1 MDTPTRIR
9 VGRQPTRT
17 HERQH
22 GREAGGRRWAGFA
35 GGGAAAVNVR
45 TQCGNRSQHPWA
57 GFAGGG
63 AAAAG
68 GPLCGR
74 DTHRHRHQHRALC
87 PPPLPHFAIRD
98 PLHQRPAPALASAS
112 CPVPPPPLPHFPIR
126 DPLHQ
131 RPAPSETRS
140 GTGIRIVPCAPRPSA
155 PLTSTPS
162 LPAPP
167 PFRPSTLLIS
177 RPFPSL
183 PAPSAIFRHPP
194 CTHPRGAL

>member
-1 MDTPTRIR
+1 MRRGAVAGQGSREVVLRRPAARFADE
-9 VGRQPTRT
+9 TRT
-17 HERQH
+17 
-22 GREAGGRRWAGFA
+22 GIGISIVPCA
-35 GGGAAAVNVR
+35 
-45 TQCGNRSQHPWA
+45 P
-57 GFAGGG
+57 
-63 AAAAG
+63 
-68 GPLCGR
+68 PP
-74 DTHRHRHQHRALC
+74 
-87 PPPLPHFAIRD
+87 PPPLR
-98 PLHQRPAPALASAS
+98 HQRPAPSETRS
-112 CPVPPPPLPHFPIR
+112 GTGISIVPCAPPPLPHFPIR